1 MTKYDKFIRSLE
13 DFLIAALL
21 ALLFLIFS
29 TNKLLIV
36 LQLKVAS
43 SRLEN
48 FIVTDLQSF
57 FTAKEG
63 SLGTIT
69 AVFIGI
75 YFTVFSILGSIKIDS
90 TFASLSHNN
99 LIRLVNF
106 IRNSLIG
113 SFILLFFL
121 LSVGTFFN
129 SPIWILNVI
138 GFLLL
143 LYVFLSAI
151 RFGLVIYFI
160 IKKDVQNTDIN
171 LKKEEAEHAKKQR
184 LMYSLEIFLNEQEQI
199 KIKNQ
204 AELQQRKLRAI
215 KNTQKKE

>member
-1 MTKYDKFIRSLE
+1 MKKYDKFIRSLE

-29 TNKLLIV
+29 INKLLIV

-129 SPIWILNVI
+129 SPIWILNVS